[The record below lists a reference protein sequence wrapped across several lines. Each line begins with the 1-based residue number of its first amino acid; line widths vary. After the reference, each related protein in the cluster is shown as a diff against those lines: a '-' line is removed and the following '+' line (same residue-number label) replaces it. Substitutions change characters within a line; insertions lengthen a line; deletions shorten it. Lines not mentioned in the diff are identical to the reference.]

1 MAKIRIASKNFLCEK
16 CNNLISKGE
25 RYFDWWNTNK
35 DATYY
40 HRRFHIG
47 CMNNTTVS
55 ASTDSSNITSSKST
69 IFDRV
74 QKLLDVEGCLIAS
87 NDGIK
92 CYICG
97 LHYDEEG
104 NKSFLCETWED
115 RKPFYETADN
125 MKKYIDCNGNYL

>member
-25 RYFDWWNTNK
+25 QYFDWWNVNK
-35 DATYY
+35 DSVYY
-40 HRRFHIG
+40 HKRFHIN
-47 CMNNTTVS
+47 CLNNIRTNPTQLK
-55 ASTDSSNITSSKST
+55 SSNFVTEIKDKLN

-74 QKLLDVEGCLIAS
+74 QKLLNVEGCLIAS
-87 NDGIK
+87 NDGVK
-92 CYICG
+92 YYICG
-97 LHYDEEG
+97 IHYDEKG

-125 MKKYIDCNGNYL
+125 LKKICRL